1 MDDFSDMTDTPS
13 DVPRPQ
19 DPQWKRLA
27 RDLTVTAEQVREIEE
42 STPLWNDTIFHQKSH
57 IWIAPP
63 NGGKT
68 TIAIAAARELVNQGF
83 EVLYINLDAGAAD
96 LKYYQAAASRDGYRL
111 IAPLL
116 EGTSEDDC
124 VGLIEALTE
133 ANDLSGVVVFMDTL
147 KKFTDVI
154 SKRESKRLYQK
165 IRAITV
171 RGGTVIALG
180 HTNKHKD
187 SDGQLIYEGTGDLKN
202 DFDIMMFMY
211 PSKQSERLVISTEFD
226 KERAKVKPHTFS
238 IGPDRDVS
246 LEGEY
251 INIREIENQRLREE
265 ADKKV
270 VDFIRDLLAEKPV
283 NQSEVI
289 SACKESGVGGPKP
302 VTRILRAY
310 KDRYWGCERSYQNN
324 ELRYFLIN

>member
-1 MDDFSDMTDTPS
+1 MDDFSDMTDAPG
-13 DVPRPQ
+13 DVPRFQEPE
-19 DPQWKRLA
+19 WKRLA
-27 RDLTVTAEQVREIEE
+27 RDLTVTDEQVREIED
-42 STPLWNDTIFHQKSH
+42 SKPLWHDTIFHQKSH

-68 TIAIAAARELVNQGF
+68 TIATAAARELVNQGF

-96 LKYYQAAASRDGYRL
+96 LKYYQAAASRDGYSL
-111 IAPLL
+111 VAPLL
-116 EGTSEDDC
+116 EGSSESDC
-124 VGLIEALTE
+124 VGLIEALTQ
-133 ANDLSGVVVFMDTL
+133 ADDLSGVVVFMDTL
-147 KKFTDVI
+147 KKFADVI
-154 SKRESKRLYQK
+154 SKHESKRLYQK

-187 SDGQLIYEGTGDLKN
+187 SDGQLIYEGTGDLKS

-251 INIREIENQRLREE
+251 INTREIENQRLREE
-265 ADKKV
+265 AEQEV
-270 VDFIRDLLAEKPV
+270 VDFIRKLMVAGSV

-289 SACKESGVGGPKP
+289 SACRESGVGGAKQ

-310 KDRYWGCERSYQNN
+310 KDRYWGCERSYRNN

>member
-1 MDDFSDMTDTPS
+1 MDDFSDTTDTRNDLPCYLE
-13 DVPRPQ
+13 
-19 DPQWKRLA
+19 PQWKRLA
-27 RDLTVTAEQVREIEE
+27 HDLTVTDEQVRKIEE

-68 TIAIAAARELVNQGF
+68 TIATAAARELVNQGF

-96 LKYYQAAASRDGYRL
+96 LKYYQAEASIDGYSL
-111 IAPLL
+111 VAPLL
-116 EGTSEDDC
+116 EGSSESDC
-124 VGLIEALTE
+124 VGLIEALTQ
-133 ANDLSGVVVFMDTL
+133 ADDLSGVVVFMDTL
-147 KKFTDVI
+147 KKFADVI
-154 SKRESKRLYQK
+154 SKHESKRLYQK

-187 SDGQLIYEGTGDLKN
+187 SDGQLIYEGTGDLKS

-251 INIREIENQRLREE
+251 INTREIENQRLREE
-265 ADKKV
+265 AEQEV
-270 VDFIRDLLAEKPV
+270 VDFIRKLMVAGSV

-289 SACKESGVGGPKP
+289 SACRESGVGGAKQ

-310 KDRYWGCERSYQNN
+310 KDRYWGCERSYRNN

>member
-1 MDDFSDMTDTPS
+1 MDDFSDMTDAPG
-13 DVPRPQ
+13 DVPRFQEPE
-19 DPQWKRLA
+19 WKRLA
-27 RDLTVTAEQVREIEE
+27 RDLTVTDEQVREIED
-42 STPLWNDTIFHQKSH
+42 SKPLWHDTIFHQKSH

-68 TIAIAAARELVNQGF
+68 TIATAAARELVNQGF

-96 LKYYQAAASRDGYRL
+96 LKYYQAAASRDGYSL
-111 IAPLL
+111 VAPLL
-116 EGTSEDDC
+116 EGSSESDC
-124 VGLIEALTE
+124 VGLIEALTQ
-133 ANDLSGVVVFMDTL
+133 ADDLSGVVVFMDTL
-147 KKFTDVI
+147 KKFADVI
-154 SKRESKRLYQK
+154 SKHESKRLYQK

-187 SDGQLIYEGTGDLKN
+187 SDGQLIYEGTGDLKS

-238 IGPDRDVS
+238 IRPDRDVS

-251 INIREIENQRLREE
+251 INTREIENQRLREE
-265 ADKKV
+265 AEQEV
-270 VDFIRDLLAEKPV
+270 VDFIRKLMVVGSV

-289 SACKESGVGGPKP
+289 SACRESGVGGAKQ

-310 KDRYWGCERSYQNN
+310 KDRYWGCERSYRNN

>member
-1 MDDFSDMTDTPS
+1 MDDFSDMTDTPG
-13 DVPRPQ
+13 DVPRFQEPE
-19 DPQWKRLA
+19 WKRLA
-27 RDLTVTAEQVREIEE
+27 RDLTVTDEQVREIED
-42 STPLWNDTIFHQKSH
+42 SKPLWNDTIFHQKSH

-68 TIAIAAARELVNQGF
+68 TIATAAARELVNQGF

-96 LKYYQAAASRDGYRL
+96 LKYYQAEASIDGYSL
-111 IAPLL
+111 VAPLL
-116 EGTSEDDC
+116 EGSSESDC
-124 VGLIEALTE
+124 VGLIEALTQ
-133 ANDLSGVVVFMDTL
+133 ADDLAGVVVFMDTL
-147 KKFTDVI
+147 KKFAGVI
-154 SKRESKRLYQK
+154 SKHESKRLYQK

-187 SDGQLIYEGTGDLKN
+187 SDGQLIYEGTGDLKS
-202 DFDIMMFMY
+202 DFEIMMFMY

-251 INIREIENQRLREE
+251 INTREIENQRLREE
-265 ADKKV
+265 AEQEV
-270 VDFIRDLLAEKPV
+270 VDFIRKLMVAGSV

-289 SACKESGVGGPKP
+289 SACRESGVGGAKQ

-310 KDRYWGCERSYQNN
+310 KDRYWGCERSYRNN

>member
-1 MDDFSDMTDTPS
+1 MDDFSDMTDAPG
-13 DVPRPQ
+13 DVPRFQEPE
-19 DPQWKRLA
+19 WKRLA
-27 RDLTVTAEQVREIEE
+27 RDLTVTDEQVREIED
-42 STPLWNDTIFHQKSH
+42 SKPLWHDTIFHQKSH

-68 TIAIAAARELVNQGF
+68 TIATAAARELVNQGF

-96 LKYYQAAASRDGYRL
+96 LKYYQAAASRDGYSL
-111 IAPLL
+111 VAPLL
-116 EGTSEDDC
+116 EGSSESDC
-124 VGLIEALTE
+124 VGLIEALTQ
-133 ANDLSGVVVFMDTL
+133 ADDLSGVVVFMDTL
-147 KKFTDVI
+147 KKFADVI
-154 SKRESKRLYQK
+154 SKHESKRLYQK

-187 SDGQLIYEGTGDLKN
+187 SDGQLIYEGTGDLKS

-238 IGPDRDVS
+238 IRPDRDVS

-251 INIREIENQRLREE
+251 INTREIENQRLREE
-265 ADKKV
+265 AEQEV
-270 VDFIRDLLAEKPV
+270 VDFIRKLMVAGSV

-289 SACKESGVGGPKP
+289 SACRESGVGGAKQ

-310 KDRYWGCERSYQNN
+310 KDRYWGCERSYRNN

>member
-1 MDDFSDMTDTPS
+1 
-13 DVPRPQ
+13 
-19 DPQWKRLA
+19 
-27 RDLTVTAEQVREIEE
+27 
-42 STPLWNDTIFHQKSH
+42 
-57 IWIAPP
+57 
-63 NGGKT
+63 
-68 TIAIAAARELVNQGF
+68 
-83 EVLYINLDAGAAD
+83 
-96 LKYYQAAASRDGYRL
+96 
-111 IAPLL
+111 
-116 EGTSEDDC
+116 
-124 VGLIEALTE
+124 
-133 ANDLSGVVVFMDTL
+133 
-147 KKFTDVI
+147 
-154 SKRESKRLYQK
+154 
-165 IRAITV
+165 V

-187 SDGQLIYEGTGDLKN
+187 SDGQLIYEGTGDLTS

-251 INIREIENQRLREE
+251 INTREIENQRLREE
-265 ADKKV
+265 AEQEV
-270 VDFIRDLLAEKPV
+270 VDFIRKLMVAGSV

-289 SACKESGVGGPKP
+289 SACRESGVGGAKQ

-310 KDRYWGCERSYQNN
+310 KDRYWGCERSYRNN